1 MARKSGEK
9 PRRTGGAAPPLQAR
23 AATGVA
29 AGEGD
34 RLRPWHLLLL
44 ATLLA
49 VTTGLFA
56 TRGTSTVNVVAVA
69 VAIATVALAAAAV
82 ARTLSPLV
90 SPEIGEQTEMVGGR
104 TRAAFE
110 REKML
115 VLRSIKEAE
124 FDRAM
129 GKISDA
135 DFHEVATR
143 LRSRAAGLIRQLEG
157 DASGYRA
164 LIERELAIRV
174 GAASARTMPAP
185 ASPSAAIAE
194 AATPPGQCPRCRTA
208 NDADARFCKSCGARL
223 EGAA

>member
-9 PRRTGGAAPPLQAR
+9 LRRAGRAAPPLQAR
-23 AATGVA
+23 AATGVTG
-29 AGEGD
+29 GEGGGW
-34 RLRPWHLLLL
+34 RPWHLLLL

-49 VTTGLFA
+49 VATGLFV
-56 TRGTSTVNVVAVA
+56 TRGTSSVNVVAVS
-69 VAIATVALAAAAV
+69 VALATVALAAAAV
-82 ARTLSPLV
+82 TRTLLPLV

-164 LIERELAIRV
+164 LIDRDLAVRV
-174 GAASARTMPAP
+174 GAAPVGVASRPH
-185 ASPSAAIAE
+185 SPSAPIAE
-194 AATPPGQCPRCRTA
+194 AATPPGRCCSCHMA

-223 EGAA
+223 EGVA

>member
-1 MARKSGEK
+1 VADGE
-9 PRRTGGAAPPLQAR
+9 RGG
-23 AATGVA
+23 
-29 AGEGD
+29 
-34 RLRPWHLLLL
+34 LRPWHLLLL

-49 VTTGLFA
+49 VTTGLFV

-164 LIERELAIRV
+164 LIERDLAVRV
-174 GAASARTMPAP
+174 GAAPVGVASRPQ
-185 ASPSAAIAE
+185 SPSAPTAE
-194 AATPPGQCPRCRTA
+194 AATPPGQCSSCHMA
-208 NDADARFCKSCGARL
+208 NDADARFCKSCGARI
-223 EGAA
+223 EGVA

>member
-1 MARKSGEK
+1 
-9 PRRTGGAAPPLQAR
+9 
-23 AATGVA
+23 
-29 AGEGD
+29 
-34 RLRPWHLLLL
+34 
-44 ATLLA
+44 
-49 VTTGLFA
+49 
-56 TRGTSTVNVVAVA
+56 
-69 VAIATVALAAAAV
+69 
-82 ARTLSPLV
+82 
-90 SPEIGEQTEMVGGR
+90 MVGGR

-174 GAASARTMPAP
+174 GTAPVRVAS
-185 ASPSAAIAE
+185 SPRSPTSATAE
-194 AATPPGQCPRCRTA
+194 TATPPGLCPRCQTA
-208 NDADARFCKSCGARL
+208 NDADARFCKACGARI
-223 EGAA
+223 EGVA